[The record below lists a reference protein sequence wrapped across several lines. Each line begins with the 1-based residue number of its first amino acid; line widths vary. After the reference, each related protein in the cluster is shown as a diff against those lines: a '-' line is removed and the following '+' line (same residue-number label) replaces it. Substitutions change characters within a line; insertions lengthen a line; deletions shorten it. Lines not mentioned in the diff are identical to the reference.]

1 MSTGSN
7 KISKVIVAVTG
18 ASGAIY
24 GFELIKQLTKI
35 DSINSI
41 SVIFSENG
49 LKVWEYE
56 NKVEIPKSEKINIL
70 NNNDLFASPASG
82 SSGYQAMFITPCS
95 MGTLGSIAAGISN
108 TLILRAADVMLK
120 ERKTLILMTRE
131 APLSLIHI
139 ENMGKV
145 TRSGAIIF
153 PASPFFY
160 NHPKDLNA
168 AISALISRLIN
179 TSGIPAPIF
188 EWDKK

>member
-153 PASPFFY
+153 PASLFFY
-160 NHPKDLNA
+160 NHPKDLNTA
-168 AISALISRLIN
+168 VSALYRLIS
-179 TSGIPAPIF
+179 TSESKLILN
-188 EWDKK
+188 DKNS